1 MHLDGWDKVK
11 LVGRRAGMA
20 AEGRT
25 RENFMYH
32 NIFRCGSMSRFISVC
47 GLVIIVLNIRCNS
60 ISRFSSVCGLV
71 VQSSLF

>member
-47 GLVIIVLNIRCNS
+47 GLA
-60 ISRFSSVCGLV
+60 
-71 VQSSLF
+71 VQSSC